1 MRHTRNEIEKSFD
14 VLKEAFEDVSECTG
28 CIVFE
33 RNREN
38 MSGSQGCDLCRSGKQ
53 IIVYG
58 VDYALDTK
66 SEYHRIEPKYCP
78 VCGRKLED
86 SHDKD

>member
-1 MRHTRNEIEKSFD
+1 MRHTRNEIKEAFD
-14 VLKEAFEDVSECTG
+14 VLKEAFEDVCECKG
-28 CIVFE
+28 CIDLG

-58 VDYALDTK
+58 IDYAIDTK

-78 VCGRKLED
+78 VCGRILEW
-86 SHDKD
+86 KR

>member
-1 MRHTRNEIEKSFD
+1 MRHTRNEIREAFD
-14 VLKEAFEDVSECTG
+14 VLKESFEYDSECTG
-28 CIVFE
+28 CIDLG

-78 VCGRKLED
+78 VCGRKLEG
-86 SHDKD
+86 KR